1 MIKKYKLGNVDFGFM
16 TVELDS
22 VTKRFGDLLAVDDV
36 SLTIDDGEFLT
47 LVGPSGCGKTTTL
60 RCIAGLEEVSEGTIH
75 FDGRDVTNLSPQQR
89 NIAFV
94 FQNYALYPHMT
105 ARRNMSFA
113 LEDQGM
119 SAPDIEQKVSETA
132 EMLGITEQLNQKPGE
147 LSGGQQ
153 QRVALGRSI
162 VRDPDVFLLDEPL
175 SNLDAKLRVQMRA
188 ELQKIHNQLNRTMI
202 YVTHDQEE
210 AMTMSDRIA
219 IMNRGRL
226 QQVSPPAEAYYQ
238 PTNRF
243 VASFIGSP
251 AMNFIGCQ
259 DDGERIE
266 TAAFSAPKPET
277 VTETVAE
284 VGVRPEDIELTEDGG
299 ESRADVSVFEQ
310 LGSYNIVYLDV
321 DGVDDEFIAQVPAT
335 KYFEPGDRVGVSV
348 TGGRYH
354 LFTGDGTAVHNP
366 PTPSEDEQ
374 GQPGVT
380 GQSSAKG

>member
-1 MIKKYKLGNVDFGFM
+1 MI
-16 TVELDS
+16 VELNGI
-22 VTKRFGDLLAVDDV
+22 TKRFGDILAFDDV
-36 SLTIDDGEFLT
+36 SMTIDDGEFLT
-47 LVGPSGCGKTTTL
+47 LVGPSGCGKTTLL
-60 RCIAGLEEVSEGTIH
+60 RCIAGLEDVSEGKIT
-75 FDGRDVTNLSPQQR
+75 FDGQDVTTLPPQQR

-119 SAPDIEQKVSETA
+119 AEVDIEQRVTETA
-132 EMLGITEQLNQKPGE
+132 EMLGIGEQLNQKPGE

-162 VRDPDVFLLDEPL
+162 VRDPNVFLLDEPL

-188 ELQKIHNQLNRTMI
+188 ELQKIHNELGKTMI

-219 IMNRGRL
+219 IMNQGRL
-226 QQVSPPAEAYYQ
+226 QQVSSPAEAYYQ

-251 AMNFIGCQ
+251 AMNFMGCQ
-259 DDGERIE
+259 DDGDRVE
-266 TAAFSAPKPET
+266 TAAFSTTKPEAVTDT
-277 VTETVAE
+277 VTE
-284 VGVRPEDIELTEDGG
+284 VGVRPEDLEISEDGG

-310 LGSYNIVYLDV
+310 LGSHNMVYLAV
-321 DGVDDEFIAQVPAT
+321 DGVDDELIAQVPAI
-335 KYFEPGDRVGVSV
+335 KYFEEGDRVGVSV
-348 TGGRYH
+348 TDRRYH
-354 LFTGDGTAVHNP
+354 FFARDGTAVY
-366 PTPSEDEQ
+366 TPRPRPRASRDS
-374 GQPGVT
+374 PASP
-380 GQSSAKG
+380 SSRV

>member
-1 MIKKYKLGNVDFGFM
+1 M
-16 TVELDS
+16 TVELDG
-22 VTKRFGDLLAVDDV
+22 VTKRFDDLLAVDDV

-60 RCIAGLEEVSEGTIH
+60 RCIAGLEDVSEGTIH

-119 SAPDIEQKVSETA
+119 PDADIERKVAETA

-188 ELQKIHNQLNRTMI
+188 ELQKIHNELDRTMI

-219 IMNRGRL
+219 IMNQGRL

-238 PTNRF
+238 PKNRF

-259 DDGERIE
+259 DDGDRIE
-266 TAAFSAPKPET
+266 TAAFSTAKPET
-277 VTETVAE
+277 VTETVGE
-284 VGVRPEDIELTEDGG
+284 LGVRPEDIELS
-299 ESRADVSVFEQ
+299 ESEGDFGADVSVFEQ

-335 KYFEPGDRVGVSV
+335 KYFEPGDRVSVSV

-354 LFTGDGTAVHNP
+354 LFAGDGTAVSNP

-374 GQPGVT
+374 SQPGVT